1 MLGKVE
7 VLLSHE
13 YTLAEE
19 VLVDLLAVSF
29 GDKPG
34 REVLAE
40 YLENESI
47 ILHCC
52 EFQALFGE
60 SHTTLKFLGWWSKV
74 VVKLHSRQSFF
85 ARECATEVLAK
96 PKFCQAHKFAG
107 LNFND

>member
-34 REVLAE
+34 REALAE
-40 YLENESI
+40 HLEDESTV
-47 ILHCC
+47 LHCC

-60 SHTTLKFLGWWSKV
+60 SHTMLKFL
-74 VVKLHSRQSFF
+74 R
-85 ARECATEVLAK
+85 
-96 PKFCQAHKFAG
+96 
-107 LNFND
+107 

>member
-13 YTLAEE
+13 YTFAEE
-19 VLVDLLAVSF
+19 VLVDLLAVSL

-34 REVLAE
+34 REVLVE
-40 YLENESI
+40 HLEGESV

-60 SHTTLKFLGWWSKV
+60 SHTMLKFLGWWSDVVMSSTADKV
-74 VVKLHSRQSFF
+74 SVPENVRLKSWQNLNS
-85 ARECATEVLAK
+85 AK
-96 PKFCQAHKFAG
+96 PTNSQA
-107 LNFND
+107 

>member
-29 GDKPG
+29 GNKPG
-34 REVLAE
+34 QEVLAE
-40 YLENESI
+40 QLLEDESV

-60 SHTTLKFLGWWSKV
+60 SHTMLKFLGW
-74 VVKLHSRQSFF
+74 
-85 ARECATEVLAK
+85 
-96 PKFCQAHKFAG
+96 
-107 LNFND
+107 